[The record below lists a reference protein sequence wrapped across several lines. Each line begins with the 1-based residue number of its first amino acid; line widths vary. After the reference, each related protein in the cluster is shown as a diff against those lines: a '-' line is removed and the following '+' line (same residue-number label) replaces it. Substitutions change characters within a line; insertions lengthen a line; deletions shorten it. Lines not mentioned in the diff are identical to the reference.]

1 MDQFLD
7 FLSANAERLGQSL
20 LIAVVLFVVRYFLLR
35 ALVGR
40 LQDAEVAFR
49 IRRNSLYAAVG
60 LLLLSLGWVWTHQ
73 LGNVGSFI
81 GILSAGVAI
90 ALSDV
95 LKNLAGWAYIR
106 VQRPLKVG
114 DRIEVGPH
122 SGDVMDIRVLRFS
135 LLEIHNWVDA
145 DQATGRI
152 LHLPNGILFTE
163 PMANYTE
170 RFSYIWLEI
179 PVTVTFESD
188 WEQARDMVQA
198 VIERH
203 AVQPRQDD
211 LTDQERA
218 ALQHFVRFHSF
229 TPAVYVKVVDIGVNV
244 TGRLLVPSRGR
255 RGITSR
261 IWSEL
266 LPVIN
271 ANPDVALAYPTTRYY
286 RADHEGS
293 PPGGGVPPP
302 PQFPEASGP

>member
-7 FLSANAERLGQSL
+7 FLSGNAEQLGQSL
-20 LIAVVLFVVRYFLLR
+20 LVAVVLFVLRYVLLR
-35 ALVGR
+35 VVVGR

-49 IRRNSLYAAVG
+49 IRRNSFYAAVAVFI
-60 LLLLSLGWVWTHQ
+60 LSLAWVWTHQ

-81 GILSAGVAI
+81 GLLSAGIAI

-95 LKNLAGWAYIR
+95 LKNLAGWAYIT
-106 VQRPLKVG
+106 VQRPLRVG

-122 SGDVMDIRVLRFS
+122 SGDVMAIHVFRFS
-135 LLEIHNWVDA
+135 LMEIHNWVDA

-163 PMANYTE
+163 PMANYTQG
-170 RFSYIWLEI
+170 FPYIWLEI

-198 VIERH
+198 VIESY
-203 AVQPRQDD
+203 AVQPVEDALND
-211 LTDQERA
+211 MERA
-218 ALQHFVRFHSF
+218 AHQHFVRYHSF
-229 TPAVYVKVVDIGVNV
+229 APAVYVKAIDIGVNV

-266 LPVIN
+266 LPAID
-271 ANPDVALAYPTTRYY
+271 AHPDVALAYPTTRFY
-286 RADHEGS
+286 RADREGE
-293 PPGGGVPPP
+293 PPGAGAA
-302 PQFPEASGP
+302 EAGSEVHRP